1 MFSSARFQLHT
12 TLYWVLNEI
21 WVHFLRLWN
30 LLKSLYYIIRT
41 HTLIIDVIFIKIPI
55 THHGCTLEK
64 NLATFSIKCLVTF
77 WKSGAWVDCNK
88 TGNISWYFPQR
99 PTLCKQYLL
108 CIAFTMVD
116 SALTKT
122 IALIILFANIKEV
135 HYRRPQLDTFYIV
148 IWQQKSIIQLY
159 KAVIR
164 HYRIFQS
171 LHNFP
176 PRTFPPKNLATRVNT
191 MENIN
196 LIVYYKQSSKN
207 KPFEVINQF
216 LKPQASAIMKV
227 VSCHITPPG
236 GPGRPNSNSQ
246 IDI

>member
-30 LLKSLYYIIRT
+30 LLKSLYYVIRT

-55 THHGCTLEK
+55 TQ
-64 NLATFSIKCLVTF
+64 
-77 WKSGAWVDCNK
+77 VDCSK
-88 TGNISWYFPQR
+88 KGNISWYFPQR

-116 SALTKT
+116 SSLTKT

-207 KPFEVINQF
+207 KPFEVSNQF
-216 LKPQASAIMKV
+216 LKTTSISNYESSQSSHHTARRTRQTQV

-236 GPGRPNSNSQ
+236 GPGRPNSYSQ
-246 IDI
+246 NRYITYFI

>member
-55 THHGCTLEK
+55 THHVCTLEK
-64 NLATFSIKCLVTF
+64 NLSTFFFSIKCLVTF
-77 WKSGAWVDCNK
+77 WTCEPGVDCSK
-88 TGNISWYFPQR
+88 KGNISWYFPQR

-116 SALTKT
+116 SSLTKT

-196 LIVYYKQSSKN
+196 LIVYYKTIFK
-207 KPFEVINQF
+207 K
-216 LKPQASAIMKV
+216 QAFWS
-227 VSCHITPPG
+227 
-236 GPGRPNSNSQ
+236 
-246 IDI
+246 

>member
-1 MFSSARFQLHT
+1 MVFSTKTDFVQA
-12 TLYWVLNEI
+12 
-21 WVHFLRLWN
+21 
-30 LLKSLYYIIRT
+30 
-41 HTLIIDVIFIKIPI
+41 IPAVYCF
-55 THHGCTLEK
+55 HYGG
-64 NLATFSIKCLVTF
+64 FSIDKNNCP
-77 WKSGAWVDCNK
+77 NH
-88 TGNISWYFPQR
+88 
-99 PTLCKQYLL
+99 
-108 CIAFTMVD
+108 
-116 SALTKT
+116 
-122 IALIILFANIKEV
+122 IIANIKEV

-207 KPFEVINQF
+207 KPFEVSNQF

-236 GPGRPNSNSQ
+236 GPGRPK
-246 IDI
+246 

>member
-1 MFSSARFQLHT
+1 MKSEYTFTIMEPIKVSILHYKNTSSYNWCSRHQDSNYT
-12 TLYWVLNEI
+12 P
-21 WVHFLRLWN
+21 RL
-30 LLKSLYYIIRT
+30 L
-41 HTLIIDVIFIKIPI
+41 
-55 THHGCTLEK
+55 
-64 NLATFSIKCLVTF
+64 SIKCLVTF
-77 WKSGAWVDCNK
+77 CKLEAWLSCNS

-116 SALTKT
+116 SSLTKT

-135 HYRRPQLDTFYIV
+135 HYRRPQLDAFYIV

-196 LIVYYKQSSKN
+196 LIVYYKTIFK
-207 KPFEVINQF
+207 K
-216 LKPQASAIMKV
+216 QAFWS
-227 VSCHITPPG
+227 
-236 GPGRPNSNSQ
+236 
-246 IDI
+246 

>member
-55 THHGCTLEK
+55 THH
-64 NLATFSIKCLVTF
+64 NLHIGEEPINIFSIKCLVTF
-77 WKSGAWVDCNK
+77 WTCGPWVDCNK
-88 TGNISWYFPQR
+88 KGNISWYFPQR

-116 SALTKT
+116 SSLTKT

-196 LIVYYKQSSKN
+196 LIVYYKTIFK
-207 KPFEVINQF
+207 K
-216 LKPQASAIMKV
+216 QAFWS
-227 VSCHITPPG
+227 
-236 GPGRPNSNSQ
+236 
-246 IDI
+246 